1 MGKSHFKKAIASL
14 AARIAEHQLQLSKL
28 SDRTFQ
34 YKNRKY
40 LIRRYYTINKGVFR
54 FAYNSKMIKK
64 PTGWQVG
71 LILAIGVLMTSTSA
85 IFIRLAF
92 AIAEHSGIGFS
103 IFLAAARLIVTA
115 ILLIPSWR
123 NFKTKNYS
131 LQAYY
136 YAIAAGICL
145 AFHFATWISS
155 LAFTSIAASTVLVTT
170 NPVWVALLCWL
181 WWGEK
186 PHRWVIT
193 GIIIALL
200 GGVLIALGDS
210 NASQNHSNPL
220 LGDALALLGSLLAS
234 LYLLFG
240 REAQKKGLGI
250 GQYILIAYTAAALCL
265 LPLPLFSARGYWD
278 YPPLVYL
285 YIVLMALFPQIIG
298 HTSINWSINWISPT
312 IVTLAILFEPLGSS
326 FLGWLVFQEVP
337 PLTVLGGGLILLLG
351 VAIAAIGDKK
361 PKKTDLT

>member
-1 MGKSHFKKAIASL
+1 M
-14 AARIAEHQLQLSKL
+14 
-28 SDRTFQ
+28 
-34 YKNRKY
+34 
-40 LIRRYYTINKGVFR
+40 
-54 FAYNSKMIKK
+54 KK
-64 PTGWQVG
+64 PAGWQVR

-85 IFIRLAF
+85 IFIRLSF
-92 AIAEHSGIGFS
+92 AITGHSGISFS

-123 NFKTKNYS
+123 NFRPKAHSPQT
-131 LQAYY
+131 YY

-145 AFHFATWISS
+145 AFHFVTWISS
-155 LAFTSIAASTVLVTT
+155 LSFTSIAAATTLVTI
-170 NPVWVALLCWL
+170 NPIWVSLLCWL

-186 PHRWVIT
+186 PHRWVIA

-200 GGVLIALGDS
+200 GGVLIAFGDS

-240 REAQKKGLGI
+240 RESQKQGLGI
-250 GQYILIAYTAAALCL
+250 GQYILIAYTTAALCL
-265 LPLPLFSARGYWD
+265 LPLPLFSPQGYWD

-285 YIVLMALFPQIIG
+285 YIVLMAIFPQMIG

-326 FLGWLVFQEVP
+326 FLGWLIFQEIP

-351 VAIAAIGDKK
+351 VAIAAIGDNTHQ
-361 PKKTDLT
+361 KTGST

>member
-1 MGKSHFKKAIASL
+1 
-14 AARIAEHQLQLSKL
+14 
-28 SDRTFQ
+28 
-34 YKNRKY
+34 
-40 LIRRYYTINKGVFR
+40 
-54 FAYNSKMIKK
+54 MIKK
-64 PTGWQVG
+64 PAGWQVG

-85 IFIRLAF
+85 IFIRLSL
-92 AIAEHSGIGFS
+92 AIANHSGISFS
-103 IFLAAARLIVTA
+103 LFLAAARLIVTA

-123 NFKTKNYS
+123 NFKAKTYS
-131 LQAYY
+131 PQAYY

-155 LAFTSIAASTVLVTT
+155 LSFTSIAAATTLVTT
-170 NPVWVALLCWL
+170 NPIWVALLCWL

-186 PHRWVIT
+186 PPRWVIT

-200 GGVLIALGDS
+200 GGVLIAFGDS

-220 LGDALALLGSLLAS
+220 LGDALALVGSWLAS

-240 REAQKKGLGI
+240 REAQKQGLGI
-250 GQYILIAYTAAALCL
+250 GQYILIAYTTAAFCL

-285 YIVLMALFPQIIG
+285 YIVLMAIFPQIIG

-326 FLGWLVFQEVP
+326 FLGWLIFQEIP

-361 PKKTDLT
+361 PQKTDLT

>member
-351 VAIAAIGDKK
+351 VAIAAIGDNKHQ
-361 PKKTDLT
+361 KTGST

>member
-1 MGKSHFKKAIASL
+1 
-14 AARIAEHQLQLSKL
+14 
-28 SDRTFQ
+28 
-34 YKNRKY
+34 
-40 LIRRYYTINKGVFR
+40 
-54 FAYNSKMIKK
+54 MIKK
-64 PTGWQVG
+64 PAGWQVR

-85 IFIRLAF
+85 IFIRLSF
-92 AIAEHSGIGFS
+92 AIASHSGISFS

-123 NFKTKNYS
+123 NFRPKAHSPQT
-131 LQAYY
+131 YY

-145 AFHFATWISS
+145 AFHFVTWISS
-155 LAFTSIAASTVLVTT
+155 LSFTSIAAATTLVTI
-170 NPVWVALLCWL
+170 NPIWVSLLCWL

-186 PHRWVIT
+186 PHRWVIA

-200 GGVLIALGDS
+200 GGVLIAFGDS

-240 REAQKKGLGI
+240 REAQKQGLGI
-250 GQYILIAYTAAALCL
+250 GQYILIAYTTAALCL
-265 LPLPLFSARGYWD
+265 LPLPLFSPQGYWN
-278 YPPLVYL
+278 YPPLVYF
-285 YIVLMALFPQIIG
+285 YIILMAIFPQIIG
-298 HTSINWSINWISPT
+298 HTSINWYINWIYPT

-326 FLGWLVFQEVP
+326 FLGWLIFQEIP

-351 VAIAAIGDKK
+351 VAIAAIGDNKHQ
-361 PKKTDLT
+361 KTGST

>member
-1 MGKSHFKKAIASL
+1 
-14 AARIAEHQLQLSKL
+14 
-28 SDRTFQ
+28 
-34 YKNRKY
+34 
-40 LIRRYYTINKGVFR
+40 
-54 FAYNSKMIKK
+54 MIKK
-64 PTGWQVG
+64 PAGWQVR

-85 IFIRLAF
+85 IFIRLSF
-92 AIAEHSGIGFS
+92 AIAGHSGISFS

-123 NFKTKNYS
+123 NFRPKAHSPQT
-131 LQAYY
+131 YY

-145 AFHFATWISS
+145 AFHFVTWISS
-155 LAFTSIAASTVLVTT
+155 LSFTSIAAATTLVTI
-170 NPVWVALLCWL
+170 NPIWVSLLCWL

-186 PHRWVIT
+186 PHRWVIA

-200 GGVLIALGDS
+200 GGVLIAFGDS
-210 NASQNHSNPL
+210 NASQNYSNPL

-240 REAQKKGLGI
+240 REAQKQGLGI
-250 GQYILIAYTAAALCL
+250 GQYILIAYTTAALCL
-265 LPLPLFSARGYWD
+265 LPLPLFSAQGYWD

-285 YIVLMALFPQIIG
+285 YIVLMAIFPQMIG

-326 FLGWLVFQEVP
+326 FLGWLIFQEIP

-351 VAIAAIGDKK
+351 VAIAAIGDNNHQ
-361 PKKTDLT
+361 KTDLT

>member
-1 MGKSHFKKAIASL
+1 
-14 AARIAEHQLQLSKL
+14 
-28 SDRTFQ
+28 
-34 YKNRKY
+34 
-40 LIRRYYTINKGVFR
+40 
-54 FAYNSKMIKK
+54 MIKK
-64 PTGWQVG
+64 PAGWQVG

-85 IFIRLAF
+85 IFIRLSF
-92 AIAEHSGIGFS
+92 AIAGHSGITFS

-123 NFKTKNYS
+123 NFRPKAHSPQT
-131 LQAYY
+131 YY

-145 AFHFATWISS
+145 AFHFVTWISS
-155 LAFTSIAASTVLVTT
+155 LSFTSIAAATTLVTI
-170 NPVWVALLCWL
+170 NPIWVALLCWL

-186 PHRWVIT
+186 PHRWVIV

-200 GGVLIALGDS
+200 GGVLIAFGDS

-240 REAQKKGLGI
+240 RDAQKQGLRI
-250 GQYILIAYTAAALCL
+250 GQYILIAYTTAALCL
-265 LPLPLFSARGYWD
+265 LPLPLFSPHGYWD

-285 YIVLMALFPQIIG
+285 YIVLMAIFPQMIG

-326 FLGWLVFQEVP
+326 FLGWLIFQEIP

-351 VAIAAIGDKK
+351 VAIAAIGDNKHQ
-361 PKKTDLT
+361 KTDFKSK